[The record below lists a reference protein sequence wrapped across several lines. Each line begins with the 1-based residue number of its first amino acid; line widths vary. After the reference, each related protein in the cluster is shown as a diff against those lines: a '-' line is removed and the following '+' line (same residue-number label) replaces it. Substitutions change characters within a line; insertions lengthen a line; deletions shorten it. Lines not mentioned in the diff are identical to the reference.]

1 MTVPPPTA
9 AGWSLTAGAVA
20 ITPRQ
25 PVPLGGFAD
34 RAGETTGVLDDLEL
48 NLVVLSAP
56 GHGTLTWVG
65 IDALAVKPE
74 LRRVVVE
81 AVAAATGCD
90 PDTVVVTASH
100 THAAPSGWV
109 GQILPSLPA
118 PVDHQLLAEL
128 ADAIRTM
135 PLRHT
140 EVRLETVTARVD
152 GVGAN
157 RARRDGSFDPSARC
171 LLAREPD
178 GTPAALLYDFACH
191 PTVLGPDNHLVS
203 ADWVGAARAALR
215 RRLGTT
221 LPVVFAQGCAGDVS
235 TRHHRLGRAPDEVDR
250 LGSLVAEQ
258 LLAALVQAAPLTGTE
273 IRLVRDTVTLP
284 SRWAAPVT
292 ESMPISAITVGSHRW
307 LTVPGEI
314 VASFGLD
321 LTPGFPDTRLISCAD
336 GYAGYFADP
345 AGHAARSYESDASP
359 LTAADTLEL
368 IRRVTRLDPTR

>member
-1 MTVPPPTA
+1 M
-9 AGWSLTAGAVA
+9 AGWSLLAGTVA

-34 RAGETTGVLDDLEL
+34 RTGESTGVLDELEL
-48 NLVVLSAP
+48 NLAALTAP
-56 GHGTLTWVG
+56 AGGTLTWVG

-74 LRRVVVE
+74 LHRVVVE
-81 AVAAATGCD
+81 AVTAVTGCAPRD
-90 PDTVVVTASH
+90 VVVTASH

-118 PVDHQLLAEL
+118 PVDDHLLAEL
-128 ADAIRTM
+128 AEAIRGM
-135 PLRHT
+135 PVRRT
-140 EVRLETVTARVD
+140 DVRLETATARID
-152 GVGAN
+152 GIGAN
-157 RARRDGSFDPSARC
+157 RARRDGPFDPSARC

-191 PTVLGPDNHLVS
+191 PTVLGPDNRLVS

-215 RRLGTT
+215 RRLGTG

-235 TRHHRLGRAPDEVDR
+235 TRHHRRGRAPSEVER
-250 LGSLVAEQ
+250 LGSLVGEQ
-258 LLAALVQAAPLTGTE
+258 LLAALEQAEPLTGTDV
-273 IRLVRDTVTLP
+273 RLVRDTVTLP

-292 ESMPISAITVGSHRW
+292 RSMPISAFAVGTHRW

-321 LTPGFPDTRLISCAD
+321 LAAGAPDTRLISCAD
-336 GYAGYFADP
+336 GYVGYFADP
-345 AGHAARSYESDASP
+345 AGHAERSYESESSP
-359 LTAADTLEL
+359 LRAADTLEL
-368 IRRVTRLDPTR
+368 IRRVTVLDPAR